1 MKYLK
6 YLLIIILCITVI
18 SWLYSCLISPTVE
31 LVNNTNEVIRIAKIE
46 FDNNKIEPE
55 YDDIKNSFL
64 SEVSLKSNT
73 SYSYDVSMKSILSEK
88 VMRMDTSYEK
98 GEFGVGKR
106 FTIGQSGFC
115 KYTIDI
121 YDGYADIKTS
131 KINLCYKK
139 LYLVE

>member
-6 YLLIIILCITVI
+6 YLLVVILCLAVI
-18 SWLYSCLISPTVE
+18 SWLYSYLISPTVK

-46 FDNNKIEPE
+46 FENSKIEPE
-55 YDDIKNSFL
+55 YDDIKKSFL
-64 SEVSLKSNT
+64 SYVSLKPNA

-88 VMRMDTSYEK
+88 VMRMDASYEEE
-98 GEFGVGKR
+98 GFGVGKR
-106 FTIGQSGFC
+106 FTIGQNGFC
-115 KYTIDI
+115 KYTIYI
-121 YDGYADIKTS
+121 YDGYADIQNS